1 MTPTKK
7 HTRRR
12 SKLRSKLWV
21 ILLACTMFAGVSVT
35 TGCATGSQQEVQQSA
50 DDKLYD
56 YRTILREQRAHPLS
70 AEVAR
75 DLDLVEVWLGRAE
88 RMIAE
93 KEDEEMLEL
102 QLQAIEG
109 QLVQVRS
116 YYARREAE
124 LELEGSRASYEDKMK
139 KIKSERQR
147 NEAQLDP
154 LEQGGS
160 R

>member
-1 MTPTKK
+1 MTLIRKNTGRSSS
-7 HTRRR
+7 RRW
-12 SKLRSKLWV
+12 LGMVLL
-21 ILLACTMFAGVSVT
+21 ILLVGASVAT
-35 TGCATGSQQEVQQSA
+35 TGCATSSQQQEFQQSA

-75 DLDLVEVWLGRAE
+75 ELDLVEVWLGRAE

-93 KEDEEMLEL
+93 EEDEEMLDL

-109 QLVQVRS
+109 QLIQVRS
-116 YYARREAE
+116 YYAKREAE
-124 LELEGSRASYEDKMK
+124 LDLEGSRASYEQKMK
-139 KIKSERQR
+139 QIKAERQR
-147 NEAQLDP
+147 NESQLDP

>member
-1 MTPTKK
+1 MTQARKKPT
-7 HTRRR
+7 RGALQRW
-12 SKLRSKLWV
+12 LGMM
-21 ILLACTMFAGVSVT
+21 LLLCVLGASALT
-35 TGCATGSQQEVQQSA
+35 TGCATSSQQQEFQQSA

-75 DLDLVEVWLGRAE
+75 ELDLVDVWLGRAE

-93 KEDEEMLEL
+93 EEDEEMLDL

-124 LELEGSRASYEDKMK
+124 LDLEGSRASYEQKMK
-139 KIKSERQR
+139 QIKAERQR
-147 NEAQLDP
+147 NESQLDP